1 MLATIFFRMG
11 TKPKS
16 SIRLTC
22 CKWRSVRYICPYI
35 YKLFWCI
42 KELYRNSIIFSFR
55 RREKTCWWFQHKMGD
70 QGSIM
75 ESNATKFN
83 DTIQEVDE
91 DYFEDLAILMEIV
104 PFLVPI
110 LFSLIIITGFIGNI
124 LVVCVIIKNKNMMN
138 TTNLLILNLAV
149 SNQPQITIDTFSSA
163 GLSLKIMAKIISI
176 ELNRIRF
183 LVFSKIFLK
192 NN

>member
-1 MLATIFFRMG
+1 
-11 TKPKS
+11 
-16 SIRLTC
+16 
-22 CKWRSVRYICPYI
+22 
-35 YKLFWCI
+35 
-42 KELYRNSIIFSFR
+42 
-55 RREKTCWWFQHKMGD
+55 
-70 QGSIM
+70 M
-75 ESNATKFN
+75 ESNATKLN

-149 SNQPQITIDTFSSA
+149 SSQTKAICT
-163 GLSLKIMAKIISI
+163 
-176 ELNRIRF
+176 
-183 LVFSKIFLK
+183 
-192 NN
+192 